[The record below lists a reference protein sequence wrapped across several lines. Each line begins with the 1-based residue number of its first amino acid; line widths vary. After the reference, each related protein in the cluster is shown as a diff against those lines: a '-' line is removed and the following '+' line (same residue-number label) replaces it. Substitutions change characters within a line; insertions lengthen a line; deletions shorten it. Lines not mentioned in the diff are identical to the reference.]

1 VVRPAGLVRFLPK
14 GDDSKIFLGEP
25 VDASVDV
32 GAAVRKGEEVR
43 ANVYNGSSVLDA
55 GDPTGET
62 AVIGRVLSPL
72 AREEVGTIRC
82 IGLNV
87 SPNRSIS
94 CLSFCGLEGISY

>member
-1 VVRPAGLVRFLPK
+1 MRPAGLVRFLPK

-87 SPNRSIS
+87 SPNRSFS